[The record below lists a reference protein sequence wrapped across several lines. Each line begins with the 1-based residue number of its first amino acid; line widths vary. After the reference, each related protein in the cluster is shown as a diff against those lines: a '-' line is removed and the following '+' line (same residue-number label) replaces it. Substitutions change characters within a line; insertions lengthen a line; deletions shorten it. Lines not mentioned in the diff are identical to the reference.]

1 MSFHCPSYPVG
12 YWSGGVNLTHL
23 NTDEQEQHKRF
34 IQDLLSLPENTIISI
49 SSVYQDSHFQLLLFF
64 PLTLVTQ
71 GHPVIELY
79 I

>member
-23 NTDEQEQHKRF
+23 NTDEKVQHKQF
-34 IQDLLSLPENTIISI
+34 IEDLLSLPENTIISI
-49 SSVYQDSHFQLLLFF
+49 SSVYQDSHFQLLFF
-64 PLTLVTQ
+64 PITLVTQ
-71 GHPVIELY
+71 GHPAIELY